1 MDLGDF
7 KEQMQNAALM
17 SPDKKNIAMQHIVY
31 ENGFEKQHIII
42 MEELSE
48 LTQQVSKQIRYGETD
63 ENLLAL
69 IEEMADVKI
78 CLEMLRYMHDIPV
91 YDLDKAVS
99 VKLRRALRNAEGE
112 R

>member
-7 KEQMQNAALM
+7 KEQMQNSTVM
-17 SPDKKNIAMQHIVY
+17 SPDKRDIAMQHIVY

-42 MEELSE
+42 MEELAE
-48 LTQQVSKQIRYGETD
+48 LMQQVSKQIRYKQTN
-63 ENLLAL
+63 ENLLTL
-69 IEEMADVKI
+69 IEEMADAKI
-78 CLEMLRYMHDIPV
+78 CLEMLRYMHEIPV
-91 YDLDKAVS
+91 YELDKAVS

>member
-7 KEQMQNAALM
+7 KEQMQNSTLM
-17 SPDKKNIAMQHIVY
+17 SPNNKNIAIQRIVS

-42 MEELSE
+42 MEELAE
-48 LTQQVSKQIRYGETD
+48 LMQQVSKQIRYKETD

-69 IEEMADVKI
+69 IEEMADAKI
-78 CLEMLRYMHDIPV
+78 CLEMLRYMHDIPL
-91 YDLDKAVS
+91 YELDKAVS